1 VSLFEALPR
10 LDRLLSDTFL
20 VGHGF
25 MLRLSSLRERQSPT
39 LDEGVRRAMIQAV
52 ELCHSSVALRVIANV
67 SWRVRGSLPLLVL
80 LAASSPR
87 TALGNG
93 RFPEA
98 NQLVVDANDARHIV
112 ARTTFGLV
120 QTLDAGAHWSWICE
134 SAIQASGFQDPPL
147 SIGTGGATLLGLA
160 DGVHVGEDSGCQ
172 WTNASAD
179 FSGEEVIDMAGS
191 SARIVATSLAQ
202 VNGALHARVAA
213 SSDGGHHFTTLGSL
227 LEDASPLTVEVAPSQ
242 SSRLYLGM
250 LDGNLENGLIARS
263 DDGGLTWLRSPAPS
277 GPDSVYLSAVD
288 PNDAD
293 RVYLRSMFPSSVLF
307 VSTDA
312 GSHWKPIYTSV
323 AELTGFALSPDGQR
337 LAVGSSDGVA
347 ILSAAT
353 PAGPYDVMASYSTP
367 VNCLT
372 WHGSALYACSTDAT
386 GGFSIGV
393 SEAGSADFSPL
404 LRFSDLEP
412 ISCPSNP
419 ALMRCATAPCQIRDL
434 FDAGCADN
442 EQPMATGSAGS
453 SAQQVSPTLHAAGGG
468 CCFARTSN
476 VGRFGVNGLVLC
488 ACALHTLRRASRR
501 RLNEGARRRVAL
513 RRTWRGT
520 HARWRRWAC

>member
-1 VSLFEALPR
+1 VLA
-10 LDRLLSDTFL
+10 
-20 VGHGF
+20 
-25 MLRLSSLRERQSPT
+25 
-39 LDEGVRRAMIQAV
+39 
-52 ELCHSSVALRVIANV
+52 
-67 SWRVRGSLPLLVL
+67 L
-80 LAASSPR
+80 LAASSPG

-98 NQLVVDANDARHIV
+98 NQLVIDTNDARHIV

-134 SAIQASGFQDPPL
+134 SAVQASGFQDPPV
-147 SIGTGGATLLGLA
+147 SIGIGGAALLGLA
-160 DGVHVGEDSGCQ
+160 DGVHIGEDSGCQ
-172 WTNASAD
+172 WTRAFAD

-191 SARIVATSLAQ
+191 SARIIATSLAQ

-213 SSDGGHHFTTLGSL
+213 SSDGGHHFATLGSL
-227 LEDASPLTVEVAPSQ
+227 LEDASPLTIEVAPSQ

-263 DDGGLTWLRSPAPS
+263 DDGGLSWVRSPAPS

-312 GSHWKPIYTSV
+312 GSHWKPIYTSA

-347 ILSAAT
+347 ILSTAS
-353 PAGPYDVMASYSTP
+353 PAGPYDVMARYSTP
-367 VNCLT
+367 VNCLA
-372 WHGSALYACSTDAT
+372 WHGSALYACSTDTT
-386 GGFSIGV
+386 GGFAIGV
-393 SEAGSADFSPL
+393 SEDASADFSPL
-404 LRFSDLEP
+404 LRFTDLEP

-419 ALMRCATAPCQIRDL
+419 ALMRCATVPCQIGAL
-434 FDAGCADN
+434 FDAGCAN
-442 EQPMATGSAGS
+442 NGQTTAAAGSAAS
-453 SAQQVSPTLHAAGGG
+453 PAQVSPTLHAAGG
-468 CCFARTSN
+468 CCFATTRN
-476 VGRFGVNGLVLC
+476 VGRFSTNGLCLC
-488 ACALHTLRRASRR
+488 LCLTLRRGSRR
-501 RLNEGARRRVAL
+501 RLNEGARRRVA
-513 RRTWRGT
+513 RRKTWRGRR
-520 HARWRRWAC
+520 ARSRRLAC